1 MQLKPLSRFFLF
13 SSLAASALGTSTM
26 ASAAFLDDSKASV
39 ELRNFYMN
47 RDFRQS
53 GASQSKADEW
63 AQGFIL
69 KMESGYTEGPV
80 GFGVDALGLLGVKL
94 DSSPDRSGT
103 GILQRDSSGQPSDDY
118 GTAGLTAKAKMSNTT
133 LHVGTLQPIIPVVMR
148 NDSRLLPNVYRGAW
162 LQSKEVDGLTLDLG
176 MLDRTSYRDSSDYEE
191 MTVFTAGA
199 RNIVLGNAKTSDEFM
214 FAGGKYQFMPEL
226 TGSYYYGGLDGIY
239 KQHNTQLVHI
249 MPLGENQS
257 FKTDLRY

>member
-26 ASAAFLDDSKASV
+26 ASAAFLDDSKASA

-148 NDSRLLPNVYRGAW
+148 NDSRLLPSIFRGGW
-162 LQSKEVDGLTLDLG
+162 LQSKEIEGLTLDVG
-176 MLDRTSYRDSSDYEE
+176 MLDRISYRDSSDYEE
-191 MTVFTAGA
+191 LTVFNVGA
-199 RNIVLGNAKTSDEFM
+199 RNIQLGSAKTSDEFL
-214 FAGGKYQFMPEL
+214 FAGGKYQFMP
-226 TGSYYYGGLDGIY
+226 
-239 KQHNTQLVHI
+239 
-249 MPLGENQS
+249 
-257 FKTDLRY
+257 